1 MDRWRILLTAAA
13 LAAVLA
19 GCGDDGGEGG
29 DAASPSEVEA
39 WAGEVCGAAA
49 AWSASAT
56 AAKDTLEDPSGLTAE
71 EVRAQ
76 FGAVELATE
85 ELAAALVSS
94 TPPDTEAGQQAE
106 QLLTDLSNE
115 LSGQRQAIDSATDLP
130 AASAEELLAKASNVT
145 GAMSTMLS
153 DIKATVTEIQE
164 LDGADELRTGFE
176 SAEAC
181 APFVVGGA
189 GS

>member
-1 MDRWRILLTAAA
+1 MDRCRTM
-13 LAAVLA
+13 LAAVALACALA
-19 GCGDDGGEGG
+19 GCGGDDDGG
-29 DAASPSEVEA
+29 DAATPSEAEA

-56 AAKDTLEDPSGLTAE
+56 AVQDTLAEPSGLSAE
-71 EVRAQ
+71 DVRSQ
-76 FGAVELATE
+76 FAAVELATE
-85 ELAAALVSS
+85 ELAASLTSMSA
-94 TPPDTEAGQQAE
+94 PDTEAGQEAE

-130 AASAEELLAKASNVT
+130 AASVEELLAKASNVT
-145 GAMSTMLS
+145 GAMSTMLAE
-153 DIKATVTEIQE
+153 IEATVTELRE
-164 LDGADELRTGFE
+164 LDGADELRTAFE

-181 APFVVGGA
+181 SLFVVGGA

>member
-1 MDRWRILLTAAA
+1 MNRWRILLTAAA

-19 GCGDDGGEGG
+19 GCGDDGDEGSE
-29 DAASPSEVEA
+29 AATPSEVEA
-39 WAGEVCGAAA
+39 WAGDVCGAAA
-49 AWSASAT
+49 AWSASTT
-56 AAKDTLEDPSGLTAE
+56 AVQESLEEPAGLYAE

-85 ELAAALVSS
+85 ELAASLVSL
-94 TPPDTEAGQQAE
+94 TPPDTEAGQEAE

-130 AASAEELLAKASNVT
+130 AASVQELLAKASNVT
-145 GAMSTMLS
+145 GAMSAMLAE
-153 DIKATVTEIQE
+153 IKATVTELRE
-164 LDGADELRTGFE
+164 LDGAEELRDSFE

-181 APFVVGGA
+181 APFLD
-189 GS
+189 

>member
-1 MDRWRILLTAAA
+1 VNAAQ
-13 LAAVLA
+13 
-19 GCGDDGGEGG
+19 
-29 DAASPSEVEA
+29 
-39 WAGEVCGAAA
+39 
-49 AWSASAT
+49 
-56 AAKDTLEDPSGLTAE
+56 DTLGDPSGLSAE

-94 TPPDTEAGQQAE
+94 SPPDTEAGQEAE

-145 GAMSTMLS
+145 GAMSTMLT
-153 DIKATVTEIQE
+153 DIKATVTEIRE
-164 LDGADELRTGFE
+164 LDGAEELRDAFE
-176 SAEAC
+176 SADAC
-181 APFVVGGA
+181 APFVEDSTSGE
-189 GS
+189 